1 MTRQF
6 TSFVLI
12 GGFAALVNWLVRFPI
27 ERAIGFEAAIV
38 VSYLVAMTTAFLL
51 NRAYVFPATARDWRE
66 QYVRFGLVNL
76 IALAQVFVVS
86 VALARGLFP
95 AIGFAWHAEAVA
107 HAVGLAS
114 PVLTSYWGHKRFSF
128 APVAATAALDGER
141 TPPQ

>member
-1 MTRQF
+1 M
-6 TSFVLI
+6 LI

-27 ERAIGFEAAIV
+27 ERWIGFEAAVV

-51 NRAYVFPATARDWRE
+51 NRAYVFPATARHWRD

-95 AIGFAWHAEAVA
+95 AVGFAWHAEAVA
-107 HAVGLAS
+107 HAIGLAS

-128 APVAATAALDGER
+128 APVEASATLEGDRA
-141 TPPQ
+141 PPR

>member
-1 MTRQF
+1 M
-6 TSFVLI
+6 
-12 GGFAALVNWLVRFPI
+12 NWLVRFPI
-27 ERAIGFEAAIV
+27 ERWIGFEAAVV

-51 NRAYVFPATARDWRE
+51 NRAYVFPATERHWRE

-86 VALARGLFP
+86 VALARWLFP
-95 AIGFAWHAEAVA
+95 AIGFTWHAEAVA

-128 APVAATAALDGER
+128 APVEAATARESDR
-141 TPPQ
+141 TPPR